1 MSKWKLSDGYSIRSM
16 TAIDLQVDDELGIGI
31 NENIIYTET
40 ITAINQIDKSTVI
53 VSTESAQYGFDV
65 SDDCFILEDTRDFS
79 S

>member
-1 MSKWKLSDGYSIRSM
+1 MSKWKLSDGYSIRPM

-53 VSTESAQYGFDV
+53 VSTESAQYGFDAK
-65 SDDCFILEDTRDFS
+65 DDVFILEDTRDFS